1 MLARL
6 LAYICFKSTQQRFGQ
21 ALPEIC
27 HTQTGLDGGN
37 LATPQPQ
44 KSPKTP
50 QNVTQA
56 TFKYVFRSVRDL
68 PHTFFVYPQ
77 VAPDAINQL

>member
-6 LAYICFKSTQQRFGQ
+6 LAHAHFPPMRRQHRQ
-21 ALPEIC
+21 ATVSKPQPEIC

-56 TFKYVFRSVRDL
+56 TFKYAFRSVRDL
-68 PHTFFVYPQ
+68 PHTFLS
-77 VAPDAINQL
+77 IHK

>member
-1 MLARL
+1 LHVSKAVSVRL
-6 LAYICFKSTQQRFGQ
+6 FQVNPATRRASFAGN
-21 ALPEIC
+21 LPY
-27 HTQTGLDGGN
+27 TNRVDGGN

-68 PHTFFVYPQ
+68 PHTFLS
-77 VAPDAINQL
+77 INK